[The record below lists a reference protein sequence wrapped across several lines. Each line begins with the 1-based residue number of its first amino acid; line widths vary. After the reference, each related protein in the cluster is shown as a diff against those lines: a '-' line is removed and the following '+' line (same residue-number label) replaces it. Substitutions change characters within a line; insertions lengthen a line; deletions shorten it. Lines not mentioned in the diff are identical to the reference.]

1 MKIIRDWTFILT
13 NGKDQKSYVVNNETL
28 ENATAEVSR
37 WIKENNGYKVISK
50 SSERPTD
57 PETGEYFQR

>member
-13 NGKDQKSYVVNNETL
+13 DGKIQKSYVVNNETL

-37 WIKENNGYKVISK
+37 WIKENNTFKIISK
-50 SSERPTD
+50 SSERPSD